1 MLFLFISFAMTN
13 LRHAAECV
21 SSSRTSR
28 FLPCVEFI
36 CTPDIITIAV
46 SHHSESVLYALLLEC
61 CILIALEVPSIHHPP
76 HYLELS
82 VACRLASLQKLI
94 TEDDNEKCAELN
106 NFRSFS
112 MMHPYKTSFIIFIL
126 FRSVRRRFFFAKF
139 YVKNL

>member
-1 MLFLFISFAMTN
+1 MLFLFISLAMTN

-28 FLPCVEFI
+28 FLPCVEVI
-36 CTPDIITIAV
+36 CNPDIITNAV

-94 TEDDNEKCAELN
+94 IEDHNEKYVELN

-112 MMHPYKTSFIIFIL
+112 MMHPYKTSLIIFLL
-126 FRSVRRRFFFAKF
+126 FRSARRLFFLLNFM
-139 YVKNL
+139 